1 MIMSSVS
8 QDDTSFASLLS
19 DTTERRNHASRNHV
33 FTDVCDVSSLSSLDS
48 SILLLILLLLLMIL
62 TSLGLSHILV
72 LSLSSLSSVLKKL
85 CDTVQSVFAFH
96 VCVDIGFFLFEE
108 VILEQVILACR

>member
-33 FTDVCDVSSLSSLDS
+33 FTDVCDVSSLDS
-48 SILLLILLLLLMIL
+48 SILFILLLLLMIL

-85 CDTVQSVFAFH
+85 CDNVQSVFAFR
-96 VCVDIGFFLFEE
+96 VCVDIGFLLFEE

>member
-8 QDDTSFASLLS
+8 QYDTSFASLLS

-33 FTDVCDVSSLSSLDS
+33 FTDVCDVSSLDS

-85 CDTVQSVFAFH
+85 CDNVQSVFAFR
-96 VCVDIGFFLFEE
+96 VCVDIGFLLFEE